1 MTEVHTPDASSDA
14 IPWELPGQDHA
25 ITALSSAIEQ
35 KDYGHAWAFVG
46 PQGVG
51 QERAA
56 RLFAA
61 AANGALGDPD
71 ALDRFLRGTHPA
83 ITSFSP
89 IGANHRKS
97 DVSDNWLPAANQTLL
112 EGTVKVLHIR
122 QAERMNVDA
131 ANAFLKTLEEP
142 PAGTVWILEIANE
155 QAIPDTIMSRCRRVR
170 FSPWTA
176 QHLATLIPNHPDQA
190 LLIALAE
197 GAPDRVHALANPE
210 ALAEYRQARTWVPD
224 LLDRGPAM
232 ALMATHALKA
242 AIKRR
247 GDAIETEGKA
257 AIAQLQE
264 AYDKAPPA
272 LVKNL
277 DTQYKRLA
285 RAERT
290 ATIQDALDACT
301 GYMRDIIAATT
312 NPQAP
317 LRNLDARDRILADT
331 TRISIPAALTI
342 CDHIQKTRDALEV
355 NVAWELA
362 VQALLLQAH
371 TACLVQ
377 RAR

>member
-1 MTEVHTPDASSDA
+1 MSALP

-25 ITALSSAIEQ
+25 IASLSSALNQ
-35 KDYGHAWAFVG
+35 GDYGHAWAFVG

-61 AANGALGDPD
+61 AANGALDDP
-71 ALDRFLRGTHPA
+71 AELDRFLRGTHPA

-89 IGANHRKS
+89 VGANHRKS
-97 DVSDNWLPAANQTLL
+97 DVSDTWLPAANQTLI
-112 EGTVKVLHIR
+112 EGEVKVLHIR
-122 QAERMNVDA
+122 QAERMNVEA

-142 PAGTVWILEIANE
+142 PIGTVWILEIANE

-170 FSPWTA
+170 FSPWSA
-176 QHLATLIPNHPDQA
+176 EHLAGLIPDHPDQA

-197 GAPDRVHALANPE
+197 GAPDRIAALSSPE

-224 LLDRGPAM
+224 LLDRGPGM

-247 GDAIETEGKA
+247 GEAIEAEGKA

-264 AYDKAPPA
+264 AYEKAPPA

-277 DTQYKRLA
+277 DNQYKRLV

-301 GYMRDIIAATT
+301 GYLRDIIAVAT
-312 NPQAP
+312 NPNAP
-317 LRNLDARDRILADT
+317 LRNVDARDRLQADT
-331 TRISIPAALTI
+331 TRISIPAALII
-342 CDHIQKTRDALEV
+342 CDKIQKTRDALEV
-355 NVAWELA
+355 NVSWELA

-371 TACLVQ
+371 TACVTNRVVQ
-377 RAR
+377 AR

>member
-1 MTEVHTPDASSDA
+1 MTSLA

-25 ITALSSAIEQ
+25 VAALSSALDQ
-35 KDYGHAWAFVG
+35 QDYGHAWAFVG
-46 PQGVG
+46 PKGVG
-51 QERAA
+51 QERAT

-61 AANGALGDPD
+61 ATNGALDDP
-71 ALDRFLRGTHPA
+71 AELDRFLRGTHPA

-97 DVSDNWLPAANQTLL
+97 DVSDTWLPAANQTLI
-112 EGTVKVLHIR
+112 EGEVKVLHIR
-122 QAERMNVDA
+122 EAERMNVEA

-142 PAGTVWILEIANE
+142 PIGTIWILEIANE

-170 FSPWTA
+170 FSPWNA
-176 QHLATLIPNHPDQA
+176 EHLAGLIPNHPDRD

-197 GAPDRVHALANPE
+197 GAPDRITALASPE
-210 ALAEYRQARTWVPD
+210 ALTEYRQARTWVPD
-224 LLDRGPAM
+224 LLDRGPGM
-232 ALMATHALKA
+232 ALIATHTLKA

-247 GDAIETEGKA
+247 GEAIEAEGKA

-264 AYDKAPPA
+264 AYEKAPPT

-277 DTQYKRLA
+277 DNQYKRLV

-301 GYMRDIIAATT
+301 GYMRDIIAVAT
-312 NPQAP
+312 NSEAP
-317 LRNLDARDRILADT
+317 LRNVDARDRLLADA
-331 TRISIPAALTI
+331 TRISIPAALII
-342 CDHIQKTRDALEV
+342 CDKIQKTRDALEV

-371 TACLVQ
+371 TACVTN
-377 RAR
+377 RVAS